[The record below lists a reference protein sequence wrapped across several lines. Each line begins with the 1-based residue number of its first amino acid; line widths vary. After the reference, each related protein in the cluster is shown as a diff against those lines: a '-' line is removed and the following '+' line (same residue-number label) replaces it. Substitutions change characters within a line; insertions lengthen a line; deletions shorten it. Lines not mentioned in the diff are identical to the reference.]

1 MAVPLRLRTQ
11 RHFLQIS
18 RVAWTQNIA
27 ENRWLDFRCSVLDLP
42 FNIDGTFIDLID
54 GRFMT
59 MVGNRQTF
67 ANPIEG
73 ISVSGDNAKI
83 WSGPRNNH

>member
-1 MAVPLRLRTQ
+1 LVVPLRLRDQ
-11 RHFLQIS
+11 RHFLQIP

-27 ENRWLDFRCSVLDLP
+27 ENRWLDPRCSVLDLLS
-42 FNIDGTFIDLID
+42 NIDGTFIDLID

-59 MVGNRQTF
+59 MVDNRQTL

-73 ISVSGDNAKI
+73 ISVSDDNAKI
-83 WSGPRNNH
+83 WSGPRNIY

>member
-1 MAVPLRLRTQ
+1 M
-11 RHFLQIS
+11 
-18 RVAWTQNIA
+18 
-27 ENRWLDFRCSVLDLP
+27 LDLP
-42 FNIDGTFIDLID
+42 SNIDGTFIDLID

-59 MVGNRQTF
+59 IVGNRQTF

-73 ISVSGDNAKI
+73 ISVIGDNAKI